1 MFKKILPGK
10 ESIMEEKLKV
20 LILEDVPLDA
30 ELIEQELRRDDI
42 NFIAHRVDEEID
54 YRREL
59 EEFKP
64 NIILADHSLP
74 HFDGISALQIASE
87 NSSHTPFIFVS
98 GKMGEDFAVE
108 MLKRGAT
115 DYVLKHNLSKLGH
128 AVKRALHEAE
138 EHLEKKNTE
147 KALLESEKKYR
158 ALFELSPDYVLLLST
173 DGRILDLNHAA
184 EQDIGLPRDKLI
196 GKHFKEIVVP
206 FIDQTINNGN
216 LMDRLVNHN
225 QHDIFQMEVKNSGM
239 VRYTEIHHAPLL
251 NEGEIQAV
259 QIIARDITKRKK
271 AEIELIQ
278 SKERLSHLNTYLEAI
293 INASPFAIIDLDP
306 DCTVK
311 SLWNPAAENIYGWKK
326 DEVLGKSLPFITE
339 NKKTEQ
345 DNLMSKVL
353 LGESISGVEIQR
365 IRKDGNLIYTM
376 MAAAPLKDSDGNT
389 MGIMSTSADISDM
402 VKAEKQIKASLEE
415 KEVLIKEIHHRV
427 KNNLQIISSLISLQA
442 SYTSEPEAQKMFQ
455 ESKNRIRSMALI
467 HEKLYQ
473 SDDLVQIDFKEYL
486 QSLVNMLVQ
495 FFKKKLTHIE
505 LTVNC
510 DNIYLDIDTAISLG
524 LIVNELLSN
533 CFKHAFREGESG
545 NVSIELHSV
554 EDEYQLVVADNGIG
568 FPENLDFHKTDSL
581 GLQIVQTLTIQLK
594 GVLELDRSTG
604 TKINII
610 FPASVEEE

>member
-1 MFKKILPGK
+1 
-10 ESIMEEKLKV
+10 MEEKLKV

-30 ELIEQELRRDDI
+30 ELIEHELRSDNI
-42 NFIAHRVDEEID
+42 KFIAHRVEEETE
-54 YRREL
+54 YRTEI

-74 HFDGISALQIASE
+74 HFDGISALQIARE

-98 GKMGEDFAVE
+98 GNMGEDFAVE
-108 MLKRGAT
+108 MLKKGAT

-147 KALLESEKKYR
+147 KALLESERKYR

-173 DGRILDLNHAA
+173 NGLILDLNHAA
-184 EQDIGLPRDKLI
+184 EDDIGLPREKLI

-206 FIDQTINNGN
+206 FIDQSINNGD
-216 LMDRLVNHN
+216 LMTRLVNHN
-225 QHDIFQMEVKNSGM
+225 LHDTFQMEVINEGVS
-239 VRYTEIHHAPLL
+239 RYTEVHHAPLMH
-251 NEGEIQAV
+251 EGEIHAI

-271 AEIELIQ
+271 AEIALIE
-278 SKERLSHLNTYLEAI
+278 SKEKLATLNTYLEAI
-293 INASPFAIIDLDP
+293 INASPFAIIDLSP
-306 DCTVK
+306 DGSVK

-326 DEVLGKSLPFITE
+326 DEVLGKPLPFITE
-339 NKKTEQ
+339 NKKIEQ

-353 LGESISGVEIQR
+353 LGESISGVEMER

-376 MAAAPLKDSDGNT
+376 MAAAPLKDPDGNT
-389 MGIMSTSADISDM
+389 LGIVSTSADISDM

-467 HEKLYQ
+467 HEKLYL
-473 SDDLVQIDFKEYL
+473 SDDLARIDFNEYL
-486 QSLVNMLVQ
+486 HSLVNMLLQ
-495 FFKKKLTHIE
+495 FFKKKISYIE
-505 LTVNC
+505 LEVNC
-510 DNIYLDIDTAISLG
+510 DNIYFDIDTAISLG

-533 CFKHAFREGESG
+533 CFKHAFREGEHG
-545 NVSIELHSV
+545 KVNIELHSV
-554 EDEYQLVVADNGIG
+554 DNGYELIVADDGVG
-568 FPENLDFHKTDSL
+568 FPENLDFYKTDSL

-594 GVLELDRSTG
+594 GTLELDRSTG
-604 TKINII
+604 TKFNII
-610 FPASVEEE
+610 FPASAEAE

>member
-1 MFKKILPGK
+1 
-10 ESIMEEKLKV
+10 MEENLKV

-30 ELIEQELRRDDI
+30 ELIEQQLRRDDMK
-42 NFIAHRVDEEID
+42 FIAHRVDEETD

-74 HFDGISALQIASE
+74 HFDGISALQIARE

-108 MLKRGAT
+108 MLKKGAT

-158 ALFELSPDYVLLLST
+158 ALFELSPDYVLLLGT

-184 EQDIGLPRDKLI
+184 EEDIGLTRDKLI

-206 FIDQTINNGN
+206 FIDQTINNRN
-216 LMDRLVNHN
+216 LMTRLVNHN
-225 QHDIFQMEVKNSGM
+225 QHDIFQMEVKNAD
-239 VRYTEIHHAPLL
+239 VIRYTEIHHAPLL
-251 NEGEIQAV
+251 NEGEIYAI

-293 INASPFAIIDLDP
+293 INASPFAIIDLAP
-306 DCTVK
+306 DGTVK

-326 DEVLGKSLPFITE
+326 DEVLGKPLPFITE
-339 NKKTEQ
+339 DKKTEQ

-353 LGESISGVEIQR
+353 LGESISGVEMQR
-365 IRKDGNLIYTM
+365 IRKDGNHIYTM
-376 MAAAPLKDSDGNT
+376 MAAAPLKDSNGNSL
-389 MGIMSTSADISDM
+389 GVMSTSADISDM

-473 SDDLVQIDFKEYL
+473 SDDLVQIDFNEYL

-495 FFKKKLTHIE
+495 FFKKKLSNIE
-505 LTVNC
+505 LEVNC
-510 DNIYLDIDTAISLG
+510 DNIYFDIDTAISLG

-545 NVSIELHSV
+545 KVSIELHSV
-554 EDEYQLVVADNGIG
+554 GNGYQLIVADNGIG
-568 FPENLDFHKTDSL
+568 FPENLDFRKTDSL

-594 GVLELDRSTG
+594 GALELDRNTG

-610 FPASVEEE
+610 FPTSVNEE

>member
-1 MFKKILPGK
+1 
-10 ESIMEEKLKV
+10 MEDKLKV

-30 ELIEQELRRDDI
+30 ELIEQELRRDNI
-42 NFIAHRVDEEID
+42 KFIAHRVEEETD

-59 EEFKP
+59 KEFKP

-74 HFDGISALQIASE
+74 HFDGISALQIARE
-87 NSSHTPFIFVS
+87 YSSHTPFIFVS

-108 MLKRGAT
+108 MLKKGAT

-128 AVKRALHEAE
+128 AVKRALREAE
-138 EHLEKKNTE
+138 EHIEKKNTE

-158 ALFELSPDYVLLLST
+158 ALFELSPDYVLLLGT
-173 DGRILDLNHAA
+173 NGRILDLNHAA
-184 EQDIGLPRDKLI
+184 EEDIGLPREKLI

-206 FIDQTINNGN
+206 FIDQSFNTED
-216 LMDRLVNHN
+216 LMTRLVNHN
-225 QHDIFQMEVKNSGM
+225 QHDIFQMEVKNAG
-239 VRYTEIHHAPLL
+239 VIRYTEIHHAPLL
-251 NEGEIQAV
+251 NEGEIHAI

-271 AEIELIQ
+271 AELALVE
-278 SKERLSHLNTYLEAI
+278 SKERLSTLNTYLEAI
-293 INASPFAIIDLDP
+293 INASPFAIIDLAP
-306 DCTVK
+306 DGSVK

-326 DEVLGKSLPFITE
+326 DEVLGKPLPFITE

-353 LGESISGVEIQR
+353 LGESISGVEMER

-389 MGIMSTSADISDM
+389 LGIVSTSADISDM

-442 SYTSEPEAQKMFQ
+442 SYTSEPEAQEMFQ
-455 ESKNRIRSMALI
+455 ESKNRIKI
-467 HEKLYQ
+467 HGPYPRETIQ
-473 SDDLVQIDFKEYL
+473 SDDLVQIDFNEYL
-486 QSLVNMLVQ
+486 HSLVNMLVQ
-495 FFKKKLTHIE
+495 FFKKKLTYIE
-505 LTVNC
+505 LDVNC
-510 DNIYLDIDTAISLG
+510 DNIYFDIDTAISLG

-533 CFKHAFREGESG
+533 CFKHAFREGQSG
-545 NVSIELHSV
+545 KVSIELHSV
-554 EDEYQLVVADNGIG
+554 GNGYQLIVADDGVG
-568 FPENLDFHKTDSL
+568 FPENLDFRKTDSL

-594 GVLELDRSTG
+594 GALELDRSTG
-604 TKINII
+604 TKFNVI

>member
-1 MFKKILPGK
+1 
-10 ESIMEEKLKV
+10 MEEKLKV

-30 ELIEQELRRDDI
+30 ELIEHELRRDDI
-42 NFIAHRVDEEID
+42 KFIAHRVEEEIE

-74 HFDGISALQIASE
+74 NFDGISALQIARD

-98 GKMGEDFAVE
+98 GKIGEDFAVE
-108 MLKRGAT
+108 MLKKGAT

-138 EHLEKKNTE
+138 EHLEKKNAE

-158 ALFELSPDYVLLLST
+158 ALFELSPDYVLLLGT
-173 DGRILDLNHAA
+173 NGRILDLNHAA
-184 EQDIGLPRDKLI
+184 EDDIGLSREKLI
-196 GKHFKEIVVP
+196 GKHFKEIIIP
-206 FIDQTINNGN
+206 FMDQSFNNGD
-216 LMDRLVNHN
+216 LMTRFVNSN
-225 QHDIFQMEVKNSGM
+225 QNDTFQMEVENEGGI
-239 VRYTEIHHAPLL
+239 RYTEIHHDPLF
-251 NEGEIQAV
+251 NEGEIYAI

-271 AEIELIQ
+271 AEVALIK
-278 SKERLSHLNTYLEAI
+278 SKERLAHLNTYLEAI
-293 INASPFAIIDLDP
+293 INASPFAIIDLSP
-306 DCTVK
+306 DGIVK

-326 DEVLGKSLPFITE
+326 DEVLGKPLPFITE
-339 NKKTEQ
+339 NKKLEQ

-353 LGESISGVEIQR
+353 LGESISGVEMER

-389 MGIMSTSADISDM
+389 LGIMSTSADISDM

-442 SYTSEPEAQKMFQ
+442 SYTSEPEARKMFQ

-467 HEKLYQ
+467 HEKLYL
-473 SDDLVQIDFKEYL
+473 SDDLAHIDFNEYL
-486 QSLVNMLVQ
+486 HSLVNMLLQ
-495 FFKKKLTHIE
+495 FFKKKLTYIE
-505 LTVNC
+505 LDVNC
-510 DNIYLDIDTAISLG
+510 DNIYFDIDTAISLG

-533 CFKHAFREGESG
+533 CFKHAFREGETG
-545 NVSIELHSV
+545 KVNVELHSIGNG
-554 EDEYQLVVADNGIG
+554 YQLIVADDGIG
-568 FPENLDFHKTDSL
+568 FPENLDFRKTDSL

-594 GVLELDRSTG
+594 GALELDRSTG
-604 TKINII
+604 TKFNII
-610 FPASVEEE
+610 FPESGEEQ